1 MLASNWEDHDAK
13 TNPIIKYFADR
24 QHTELT
30 LKKIEMKIIK
40 TSFYC
45 KNCKNCTKLFNYKN
59 VFKEQGFWA
68 FNKHIRCW
76 NVFHPEWSY
85 KNRIFEPFP
94 IRDVK
99 KKKIKQL

>member
-1 MLASNWEDHDAK
+1 MLALNWEDHDAK
-13 TNPIIKYFADR
+13 TNPIINYFADR

-40 TSFYC
+40 TCFYC
-45 KNCKNCTKLFNYKN
+45 KNCKNCTKLSNYKK
-59 VFKEQGFWA
+59 VFKEQDFWT

-76 NVFHPEWSY
+76 NVFDPEWSH
-85 KNRIFEPFP
+85 KNRIFELIP

-99 KKKIKQL
+99 T